1 MVRLTGNLTSTAG
14 AAVLGAS
21 VAIFPTSRNAD
32 QSTAACLATATTT
45 TNSSGLWDELALAAN
60 KYDVRIICGSSVR
73 WRRYSDEV
81 QHATFQTG
89 DGCSSGTEGN
99 FYLGIDLDVGLR
111 WSTADADRHAF
122 VIGLGASNQMHIAP
136 CGDIATDWARGSNST
151 NAELDIHNAA
161 APATDY
167 LALGNHDGTTATIDV
182 VGGTTLALNIAGNT
196 ELTVTASG
204 LNVPANSDILFTG
217 TTGTNDINL
226 VDSVAD
232 ALSIVRGST
241 DVIVFNTSTPRVT
254 ITPATTITGLITSSG
269 GITLPAN
276 ADIAMTGTTGTNDI
290 VLTNALADALS
301 ITDGAADIMVF
312 DTATA
317 GNVITITA
325 SLALD
330 GDIDFTG
337 PQEITTTSGDLT
349 LNPTAS
355 LNVTLTV
362 DDADAFDLSNDTS
375 SYYLVSTINTV
386 TGTVAHTF
394 DTEDAVVASA
404 TGAVYTLMAVP
415 GATYTFTGSTQMT
428 SLQETVS
435 VVGPTLATD
444 SVGLTIDKATTL
456 ALTAPIEGTAGGG
469 TTLTA
474 ASAVRLLNTS
484 GTPTTQYG
492 IFIED
497 LTAGATSD
505 YGIWIAGAD
514 TAGIVIAS
522 ADPLQLG
529 VAGASTGTMNW
540 QGATSGTVNMT
551 VAAAAGSWTFTLPV
565 NNGAASQVLQTDGC
579 GVTSWATAAGGP
591 CQAVQSEI
599 EGESNVDKYIPP
611 DLLNFAPMV
620 SKGWA
625 KFDGTVCGTTLD
637 ISYNVTGTCDTGTGR
652 YTVTWATD
660 FSSTNHAD
668 TVSSG
673 NFHTSIACCGSATV
687 TQISVDGSGHSA
699 ADDTRVM
706 IIAFGD
712 YA

>member
-217 TTGTNDINL
+217 TTGTNEINL

-232 ALSIVRGST
+232 ALSI
-241 DVIVFNTSTPRVT
+241 
-254 ITPATTITGLITSSG
+254 
-269 GITLPAN
+269 
-276 ADIAMTGTTGTNDI
+276 
-290 VLTNALADALS
+290 
-301 ITDGAADIMVF
+301 TDGTADIMVF